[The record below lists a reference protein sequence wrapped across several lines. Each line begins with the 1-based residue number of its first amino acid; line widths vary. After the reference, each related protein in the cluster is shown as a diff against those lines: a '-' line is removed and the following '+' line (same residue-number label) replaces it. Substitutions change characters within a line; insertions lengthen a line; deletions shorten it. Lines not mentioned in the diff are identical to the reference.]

1 MSPDTLG
8 LGSSKL
14 LDNDAY
20 SNLDNLYLLE
30 LYEFALESKAT
41 IQQDY
46 KLILAWWL
54 TELGFAEESQK
65 YIDSIVRVL
74 NTTSSTIQTVNQLKQ
89 LHSNLS
95 RSTPTERYTFKR
107 NRIHGS

>member
-14 LDNDAY
+14 LGHNKYSDLDA
-20 SNLDNLYLLE
+20 LYLLE

-54 TELGFAEESQK
+54 TDLGFAEESQK
-65 YIDSIVRVL
+65 YIDSIVQVL
-74 NTTSSTIQTVNQLKQ
+74 GMTSSTTNTVDQLKQ
-89 LHSNLS
+89 VNSDLS
-95 RSTPTERYTFKR
+95 SYTSSER
-107 NRIHGS
+107 